1 MLFGYAT
8 SLPAQEVVVG
18 DTWQWKGNVLD
29 LFGCQNTVGTFTLK
43 EILEQNGE
51 RCARIVGSISGWP
64 QTRAPRMKFACE
76 TIYSL
81 DRQRPV
87 SANLSYDIVPYNSLQ
102 ERRIKKIRVQVEAAP
117 SQVKSGKRQE

>member
-1 MLFGYAT
+1 M
-8 SLPAQEVVVG
+8 PAYEVVVG
-18 DTWQWKGNVLD
+18 DTWVWKGNL
-29 LFGCQNTVGTFTLK
+29 LHLSGCRNTVGTFTLK
-43 EILEQNGE
+43 EIMEQNGE

-87 SANLSYDIVPYNSLQ
+87 SASLSYDVVPYNSLQ
-102 ERRIKKIRVQVEAAP
+102 DRRTKKIRVRVEDTP
-117 SQVKSGKRQE
+117 SNEDPGKP